1 MKTEL
6 VAQIEELER
15 KAAAFDA
22 LNERVKGLQG
32 FIDDW
37 DSKDPDRLPVNH
49 RAKIAPVRALVEI
62 CKNNNNG
69 DGL

>member
-1 MKTEL
+1 MKSEL

-22 LNERVKGLQG
+22 LNERVKELQG

-37 DSKDPDRLPVNH
+37 DSEDPDRIPVSH
-49 RAKIAPVRALVEI
+49 RAKIAPVRTLVDF
-62 CKNNNNG
+62 CKKQ
-69 DGL
+69 